1 MNMLISNKFTSK
13 RISMKPCLNTR
24 DAENLIEVVKKKY
37 SRKLTEYLRSIR
49 LEYTHHADK
58 LEEIVQIQGE

>member
-1 MNMLISNKFTSK
+1 
-13 RISMKPCLNTR
+13 MKPCLNTR